1 MCGSSD
7 DGRKKGMFSG
17 SVEASAAFE
26 VDIVTSGKGS
36 VCEISKATWGV

>member
-7 DGRKKGMFSG
+7 DGKKGGMFSG
-17 SVEASAAFE
+17 SAAFE

-36 VCEISKATWGV
+36 VCEISEATWGV